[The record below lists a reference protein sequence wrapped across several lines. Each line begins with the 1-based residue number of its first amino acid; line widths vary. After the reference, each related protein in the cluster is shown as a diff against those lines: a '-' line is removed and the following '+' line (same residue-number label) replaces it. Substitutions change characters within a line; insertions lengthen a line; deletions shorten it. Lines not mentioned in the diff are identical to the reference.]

1 MLKILLM
8 AALIFAGMA
17 AYDSVKPEQPAK
29 PPATQE
35 QPRQDQTDKTERKI
49 MMNIFL
55 SFLPDRSEWPE
66 PFQKAFE
73 AFNMEDTID
82 PIRESP
88 DYIKLEDI
96 PVDMRHAI
104 IAIEDHDFYQHGP
117 IAIDGIVRAIM
128 VNISEGNVVQGG
140 STITQQ
146 LVKNIFL
153 TNEQSL
159 ERKLEEACF
168 SLIIEHYYSKDDILE
183 LYLNTT
189 YFGAGAQGIA
199 QASEIYFDKTPQTL
213 TLPETAVLAALPY
226 APSALNPLENPEGC
240 KKRQILVLSAMQ
252 KYGFL
257 SQKQAE
263 EAKTETVKL
272 ADGSELSP
280 MLPVSVAL

>member
-1 MLKILLM
+1 MFKILLM

-29 PPATQE
+29 PPAAQE
-35 QPRQDQTDKTERKI
+35 QSEQTQMDKTERKV

-66 PFQKAFE
+66 HFQKAFE
-73 AFNMEDTID
+73 AFNMEDVID
-82 PIRESP
+82 PIRDGQ
-88 DYIKLEDI
+88 DYVKLENI
-96 PVDMRHAI
+96 HIDMQHAI

-117 IAIDGIVRAIM
+117 IAIDSIVRAIM

-153 TNEQSL
+153 SNEQSL
-159 ERKLEEACF
+159 GRKLEEACF

-189 YFGAGAQGIA
+189 YFGAGAKGIT
-199 QASEIYFDKTPQTL
+199 QAAEIYFDKTPQTL
-213 TLPETAVLAALPY
+213 TLPEAAVLAAMPY
-226 APSALNPLENPEGC
+226 APSALNPFENPGGC

-263 EAKTETVKL
+263 EAKVENVKL
-272 ADGSELSP
+272 ADGTELSP

>member
-1 MLKILLM
+1 MFKILLM

-17 AYDSVKPEQPAK
+17 AYDNVKPEQPAK

-35 QPRQDQTDKTERKI
+35 QSGQDQTDKKERKL

-96 PVDMRHAI
+96 PVNMRHAI

-117 IAIDGIVRAIM
+117 IAVDGIVRAIM

-213 TLPETAVLAALPY
+213 TLSETAVLAALPY
-226 APSALNPLENPEGC
+226 APSALNPFENPEGC